1 MEFKFESNFEANVIF
16 ESNIA
21 IGGWT
26 YLVIYGR
33 HINGYYCCIP
43 NWKWGCEMAEASQVS
58 YNKNKLIQCG
68 VNEEV
73 AEALAKAIEY
83 KVSGMNITTLL

>member
-1 MEFKFESNFEANVIF
+1 MEFKFESNYEANVIF

-21 IGGWT
+21 VGGWT
-26 YLVIYGR
+26 YLVIYGK

-43 NWKWGCEMAEASQVS
+43 NWNYGCEMAEAAQVS
-58 YNKNKLIQCG
+58 YNTDKLIQCG
-68 VNEEV
+68 VKEEV

-83 KVSGMNITTLL
+83 KVEQIKM